1 MRVRIRAKRLKL
13 KLSQSELARRV
24 GISRVAVCEY
34 EAGRGSLSD
43 RTIEKM
49 LDVLDI
55 DVKRRARLALRRTIA
70 ELERKAS

>member
-1 MRVRIRAKRLKL
+1 MRQRIRAKRKKL
-13 KLSQSELARRV
+13 GMSQAELGRRV
-24 GISRVAVCEY
+24 GVSRVAVCEF

-43 RTIEKM
+43 RTLERM

-55 DVKRRARLALRRTIA
+55 DVKRRARLTLRRTIA